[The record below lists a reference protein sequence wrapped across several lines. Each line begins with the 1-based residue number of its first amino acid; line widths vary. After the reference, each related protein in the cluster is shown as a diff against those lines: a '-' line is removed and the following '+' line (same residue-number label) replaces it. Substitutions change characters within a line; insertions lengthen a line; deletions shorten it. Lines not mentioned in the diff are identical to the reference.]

1 MNKRKSYIKGI
12 HIEMRKGNETIPLEN
27 NFLSLFTKIDFKERC
42 GVNAFPQIN
51 ENQLKSLEKY
61 FMTSEFLILFSIKEI
76 DINIDVND
84 IQVLYSL
91 IQNGIELLRMIFNKD
106 KRKESDEKENDIVI
120 EDENQEFLGL
130 AIFVFYKDMALLDYF
145 AIAKEQRGSGVGT
158 KALKYLQ
165 TYYEGKRFLLEIEDA
180 KIECDNTEERI
191 HRRAFYLRNG
201 MQVMPFKVD
210 LFGVV
215 MEVLT
220 YKAGLLP
227 EEYMRLYTEVFTNK
241 VAENVKIV

>member
-1 MNKRKSYIKGI
+1 MESAVDHTTLYHLKLFISRNIGGIKKHEHSSMAVLYGMICAQLFDYNDRKNDKA
-12 HIEMRKGNETIPLEN
+12 MRFEKAV
-27 NFLSLFTKIDFKERC
+27 KQHQIDAINDLYME
-42 GVNAFPQIN
+42 AFPEN
-51 ENQLKSLEKY
+51 ERKPFQLMLDKCEEGTMEML
-61 FMTSEFLILFSIKEI
+61 SIEH
-76 DINIDVND
+76 
-84 IQVLYSL
+84 
-91 IQNGIELLRMIFNKD
+91 
-106 KRKESDEKENDIVI
+106 
-120 EDENQEFLGL
+120 ENQEFLGL
-130 AIFVFYKDMALLDYF
+130 AIFVFHKDMALLDYF

-191 HRRAFYLRNG
+191 RRRAFYLRNG

-210 LFGVV
+210 LFGVI

-220 YKAGLLP
+220 YKARLLP